1 MIPAVGAS
9 NFLRFGLA
17 LIIQFLGDLLLV
29 ALLVQS
35 GQAAEDLQ
43 PGRLGDGGLNSSCST
58 STVRMRK
65 TDYAHLDSIRMR

>member
-1 MIPAVGAS
+1 MIPAVRAS

-29 ALLVQS
+29 ALPVQS

-43 PGRLGDGGLNSSCST
+43 PGRLGDGGLNSSRST
-58 STVRMRK
+58 SWAAQPLSAARQNITG
-65 TDYAHLDSIRMR
+65 